1 MAATPLFFR
10 RQAVRKLQR
19 PNWAKTL
26 LIRVIKG
33 AEVSIGELWQAFQS
47 LSREDQRELAYA
59 RRLIQ
64 KEQ

>member
-1 MAATPLFFR
+1 M
-10 RQAVRKLQR
+10 RKLSR

-26 LIRVIKG
+26 LVRVIKG
-33 AEVSIGELWQAFQS
+33 TEVGIEELWQAFHS

-59 RRLIQ
+59 RKLIM

>member
-1 MAATPLFFR
+1 
-10 RQAVRKLQR
+10 VHKSSR

-26 LIRVIKG
+26 LVRVIKG
-33 AEVSIGELWQAFQS
+33 AEVSIAELWQAFYS

-59 RRLIQ
+59 RRLIL